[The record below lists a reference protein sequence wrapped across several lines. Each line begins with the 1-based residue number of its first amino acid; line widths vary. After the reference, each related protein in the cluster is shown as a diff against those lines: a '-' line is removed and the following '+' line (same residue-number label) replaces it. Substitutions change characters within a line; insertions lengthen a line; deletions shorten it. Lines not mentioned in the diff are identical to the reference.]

1 MPSCRNC
8 GTNVGASDNFCP
20 HCATPQTDE
29 ADRRL
34 SEFIDNRAT
43 QLGTGGGGSN
53 GGIDGNDLRHR
64 IQYAIGFFAIVVGLS
79 TLTAGSGVFF
89 LLAGVVVLP
98 PVQDALESRLGKP
111 IGPRPT
117 AVAVTALSVLGAA
130 SFLVV

>member
-8 GTNVGASDNFCP
+8 GTTVGDSDNFCP

-34 SEFIDNRAT
+34 SGFIDERAT
-43 QLGTGGGGSN
+43 QLGTGAGGSGGG
-53 GGIDGNDLRHR
+53 GGNLRHR
-64 IQYAIGFFAIVVGLS
+64 LQYALGYLAVVVGLS

-89 LLAGVVVLP
+89 LLAGLVVLP
-98 PVQDALESRLGKP
+98 PIQDVLESRLGKP
-111 IGPRPT
+111 IGSRPT

-130 SFLVV
+130 TFIVV

>member
-8 GTNVGASDNFCP
+8 GTTVGESDNFCP

-34 SEFIDNRAT
+34 NEFIDKRAT
-43 QLGTGGGGSN
+43 QLGTGGGANGSVV
-53 GGIDGNDLRHR
+53 GGDLRHR
-64 IQYAIGFFAIVVGLS
+64 LQYALGYLAIVVGLS

-89 LLAGVVVLP
+89 LLAGLVVLP
-98 PVQDALESRLGKP
+98 PVQDVLESRLGTP
-111 IGPRPT
+111 IGSRPT